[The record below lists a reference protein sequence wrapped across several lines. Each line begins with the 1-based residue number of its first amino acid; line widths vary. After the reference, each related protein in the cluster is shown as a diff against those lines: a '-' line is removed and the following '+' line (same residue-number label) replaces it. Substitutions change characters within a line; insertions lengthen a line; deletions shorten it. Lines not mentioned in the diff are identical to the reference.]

1 MAYEKGRNQEGEPT
15 NSDNVIFD
23 FSFSLIKQNSEFSIL
38 YKHSVSLSM
47 LLSSL
52 FVIAHCSPF
61 SLHTLQEI
69 TMTCV
74 FKPGK
79 VAAAGRKLFA
89 LRFLFLLSP
98 YVISKLSD
106 FYLFVLLIH
115 LLNTIFMCVIIVLV
129 WLLFVQ
135 YIPSILTRI
144 SKTPQDFWW
153 ETRDL
158 VRFFMLLVDAVK
170 HMRQANDRTSTSGL
184 EGLVLSLKEALPQP

>member
-1 MAYEKGRNQEGEPT
+1 MVEELKKGKQMAYEKGRNQEGEPT

-129 WLLFVQ
+129 
-135 YIPSILTRI
+135 
-144 SKTPQDFWW
+144 
-153 ETRDL
+153 
-158 VRFFMLLVDAVK
+158 
-170 HMRQANDRTSTSGL
+170 
-184 EGLVLSLKEALPQP
+184 

>member
-1 MAYEKGRNQEGEPT
+1 MVEELKKGKQMAYEEGRNQEGEPT
-15 NSDNVIFD
+15 NADNVIFD

-89 LRFLFLLSP
+89 LRLLFLSSP
-98 YVISKLSD
+98 YVKLIVIS
-106 FYLFVLLIH
+106 FCLF
-115 LLNTIFMCVIIVLV
+115 C
-129 WLLFVQ
+129 
-135 YIPSILTRI
+135 
-144 SKTPQDFWW
+144 
-153 ETRDL
+153 
-158 VRFFMLLVDAVK
+158 
-170 HMRQANDRTSTSGL
+170 
-184 EGLVLSLKEALPQP
+184 

>member
-1 MAYEKGRNQEGEPT
+1 MTSYLPFPSLWSNKIASSAYCT
-15 NSDNVIFD
+15 NIQY
-23 FSFSLIKQNSEFSIL
+23 L
-38 YKHSVSLSM
+38 SLSIF
-47 LLSSL
+47 LSSL
-52 FVIAHCSPF
+52 FIIAHCSPF

-170 HMRQANDRTSTSGL
+170 HARQANNSNSTSGL